1 MQSELLNDLL
11 STVDSK
17 IFNLVLQLILVGA
30 ITMWVKDMS
39 GRVTDWFKLKMS
51 DMGRGTFVEIDGYA
65 GYIERIGFDEVEI
78 KVNEHTTVL
87 VPVAKFIS
95 SIKAISTHSMVEKEQ
110 K

>member
-30 ITMWVKDMS
+30 VTMWVKDMS

-51 DMGRGTFVEIDGYA
+51 DMGRGTFVKIDGYE

-78 KVNEHTTVL
+78 KVDEHTTL
-87 VPVAKFIS
+87 LIPVAKFIS
-95 SIKAISTHSMVEKEQ
+95 SSKAISTHRAETAA
-110 K
+110 